1 MAKYLEYET
10 ASGHIVS
17 EIISSSKP
25 TTADGYGLLAIPDDA
40 ELDTTLYIVKND
52 TLVKQFETNEERIER
67 ERLKREQQERVRERL
82 HSMMYEV
89 CISLLEDDDTA
100 LKELR
105 KEYKELKAYM

>member
-1 MAKYLEYET
+1 MAKYLEYEA

-17 EIISSSKP
+17 EIISSSEP
-25 TTADGYGLLAIPDDA
+25 TAADGYGLLEIPEDA
-40 ELDTTLYIVKND
+40 EIDTTLYIVKNG

-105 KEYKELKAYM
+105 NEYKELKAYM

>member
-1 MAKYLEYET
+1 MAKYLEYEA

-17 EIISSSKP
+17 EIISSSEP
-25 TTADGYGLLAIPDDA
+25 TAADGYGLLEIPEDA
-40 ELDTTLYIVKND
+40 EIDTTLYIVKNG

-67 ERLKREQQERVRERL
+67 ERLKQKQQERVRERL
-82 HSMMYEV
+82 QSMMYEV

-105 KEYKELKAYM
+105 NEYKELKAYM